1 MAQDAGD
8 HRAQHLGQRRAQ
20 AAGQDQQQKA
30 QHRAGQQKAKAAR
43 GNLSDK
49 LEDQDD
55 GKRGNHAGQISSV
68 FLVVNP

>member
-8 HRAQHLGQRRAQ
+8 DRAQHLGQRRAQ
-20 AAGQDQQQKA
+20 AAGQHQQQQA
-30 QHRAGQQKAKAAR
+30 QHRTGQGQAKAAG
-43 GNLSDK
+43 GNLADK

-55 GKRGNHAGQISSV
+55 GKRGNHAGQISSG